1 MYESFGALVDQ
12 AAKTVTFRV
21 FFPDNALDPTQYQRG
36 GVPNINEMKVIGDFQ
51 NQIEGNNWDI
61 GTAPVMEKTQYRNK
75 GWAYSYTTTQLA
87 DNFYQYKFFVT
98 FENGTARYVSD
109 PCTKYGGSDDKE
121 NSAFVVGGPLIAGV
135 QPIARLLPPR
145 DLVLYEMMID
155 DFTAEYRGQ
164 RAPIDAIRDK
174 LDYLQNLG
182 INGIEFMPW
191 TAWPGGDFS
200 WGYNPFQFF
209 SVAYRYVHDQ
219 NDATNKLYHLKEL
232 IDELHSRNLDIVL
245 DGVFED
251 VNAGSQPNRG
261 FPYVWFYQTPSDSP
275 YVGSQGQYFAN
286 FDYRNGCTEEF
297 IRDVCLYWIDT
308 WKVDGIRFDYARGY
322 LRHGDRSF
330 GVAKV
335 IGDLVAHASANRR
348 NMSFTLEDL
357 PDNRYGAIDDTNQT
371 DATGCW
377 FDPFMWKTF
386 QYASSDQLDHELLRI
401 LNCNL
406 DFATDKSPVIYVE
419 NHDHSTLVRNAGGR
433 DRWYKAQVPA
443 ISLLTSPGIVLI
455 HNGQEFGEDYFIP
468 ESNGARVLPRPLRWT
483 AHSDDSRGRNL
494 YGLYQTLIRLRDA
507 HPSLRSPNF
516 FPATNQN
523 GYGVF
528 PDIGL
533 VVYHRYG
540 PTDDGSFERFIIVL
554 NYSDI
559 DRVVDVPFSINGVWQ
574 ELLNGGLVTVQNFV
588 LPHTLINS
596 NWGKIYFNKT

>member
-1 MYESFGALVDQ
+1 
-12 AAKTVTFRV
+12 
-21 FFPDNALDPTQYQRG
+21 
-36 GVPNINEMKVIGDFQ
+36 
-51 NQIEGNNWDI
+51 
-61 GTAPVMEKTQYRNK
+61 
-75 GWAYSYTTTQLA
+75 
-87 DNFYQYKFFVT
+87 
-98 FENGTARYVSD
+98 
-109 PCTKYGGSDDKE
+109 
-121 NSAFVVGGPLIAGV
+121 
-135 QPIARLLPPR
+135 
-145 DLVLYEMMID
+145 
-155 DFTAEYRGQ
+155 
-164 RAPIDAIRDK
+164 
-174 LDYLQNLG
+174 
-182 INGIEFMPW
+182 
-191 TAWPGGDFS
+191 
-200 WGYNPFQFF
+200 
-209 SVAYRYVHDQ
+209 
-219 NDATNKLYHLKEL
+219 
-232 IDELHSRNLDIVL
+232 
-245 DGVFED
+245 
-251 VNAGSQPNRG
+251 
-261 FPYVWFYQTPSDSP
+261 
-275 YVGSQGQYFAN
+275 
-286 FDYRNGCTEEF
+286 
-297 IRDVCLYWIDT
+297 
-308 WKVDGIRFDYARGY
+308 
-322 LRHGDRSF
+322 
-330 GVAKV
+330 
-335 IGDLVAHASANRR
+335 
-348 NMSFTLEDL
+348 
-357 PDNRYGAIDDTNQT
+357 
-371 DATGCW
+371 
-377 FDPFMWKTF
+377 MWKTF